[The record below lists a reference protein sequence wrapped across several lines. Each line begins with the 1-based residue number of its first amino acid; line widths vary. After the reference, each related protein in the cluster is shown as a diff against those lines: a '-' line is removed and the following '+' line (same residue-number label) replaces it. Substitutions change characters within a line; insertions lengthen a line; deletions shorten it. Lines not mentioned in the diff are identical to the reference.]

1 MINLCYN
8 IYAWAIRADTSER
21 NDIMNIKQLKE
32 LINNLPDN
40 VEVEVNSIFQ
50 DGEWE
55 LSEISEA
62 HYDEGRNKVI
72 ITPEIVSI

>member
-1 MINLCYN
+1 
-8 IYAWAIRADTSER
+8 
-21 NDIMNIKQLKE
+21 MNVKQLKA

-55 LSEISEA
+55 PSEISEA

>member
-1 MINLCYN
+1 MEELNYE
-8 IYAWAIRADTSER
+8 SEET
-21 NDIMNIKQLKE
+21 IMNVKELKA

-40 VEVEVNSIFQ
+40 VEVEINSIFQ

-62 HYDEGRNKVI
+62 HYDERRNKVV

>member
-1 MINLCYN
+1 
-8 IYAWAIRADTSER
+8 
-21 NDIMNIKQLKE
+21 MNIKQLKE

-50 DGEWE
+50 DGEWG
-55 LSEISEA
+55 LSEISET
-62 HYDEGRNKVI
+62 HYDECRNKVI

>member
-1 MINLCYN
+1 MLQYN
-8 IYAWAIRADTSER
+8 CLGDSDRYER
-21 NDIMNIKQLKE
+21 KDDIMNIKQLKE

-40 VEVEVNSIFQ
+40 VEVEINSIFQ

>member
-1 MINLCYN
+1 
-8 IYAWAIRADTSER
+8 
-21 NDIMNIKQLKE
+21 MNVKQLKE

-55 LSEISEA
+55 LSEIPEA
-62 HYDEGRNKVI
+62 HYDEDRNKVI

>member
-1 MINLCYN
+1 
-8 IYAWAIRADTSER
+8 
-21 NDIMNIKQLKE
+21 MNIKQLKE
-32 LINNLPDN
+32 LITNLPDN
-40 VEVEVNSIFQ
+40 AKVEVNSIFQ

>member
-1 MINLCYN
+1 
-8 IYAWAIRADTSER
+8 
-21 NDIMNIKQLKE
+21 MNIKQLKE

-50 DGEWE
+50 NDEWE
-55 LSEISEA
+55 PSEISEA

>member
-1 MINLCYN
+1 MSGLTDRY
-8 IYAWAIRADTSER
+8 ER
-21 NDIMNIKQLKE
+21 KDDNMNVKQLKE

-40 VEVEVNSIFQ
+40 VEVEINSIFQ

-62 HYDEGRNKVI
+62 HYDECRNKVI

>member
-1 MINLCYN
+1 
-8 IYAWAIRADTSER
+8 
-21 NDIMNIKQLKE
+21 MNVKQLKE

-50 DGEWE
+50 YGEWE

-62 HYDEGRNKVI
+62 HYDEGRNKVV
-72 ITPEIVSI
+72 ITPEVVSI

>member
-1 MINLCYN
+1 MSGLTDRY
-8 IYAWAIRADTSER
+8 ER
-21 NDIMNIKQLKE
+21 KDDNMNVKQLKE

-40 VEVEVNSIFQ
+40 VEVEINSIFQ

-62 HYDEGRNKVI
+62 HYDESRNKVV

>member
-1 MINLCYN
+1 MSELT
-8 IYAWAIRADTSER
+8 DTYER
-21 NDIMNIKQLKE
+21 EDDNMNIKYLKE

-55 LSEISEA
+55 LSEISEV
-62 HYDEGRNKVI
+62 HYDESRNKVI

>member
-1 MINLCYN
+1 
-8 IYAWAIRADTSER
+8 
-21 NDIMNIKQLKE
+21 MNIKELKA

-40 VEVEVNSIFQ
+40 VEVEINSIFQ

>member
-1 MINLCYN
+1 
-8 IYAWAIRADTSER
+8 
-21 NDIMNIKQLKE
+21 MNIKQLKE

-40 VEVEVNSIFQ
+40 VKVEVNSIFQ
-50 DGEWE
+50 QGEWE

-62 HYDEGRNKVI
+62 HYDESRNKVV

>member
-1 MINLCYN
+1 
-8 IYAWAIRADTSER
+8 
-21 NDIMNIKQLKE
+21 MNMNVKELKD
-32 LINNLPDN
+32 LINNLPDDA
-40 VEVEVNSIFQ
+40 EVEINSIFQ

-62 HYDEGRNKVI
+62 HYDERRKKVI

>member
-1 MINLCYN
+1 
-8 IYAWAIRADTSER
+8 
-21 NDIMNIKQLKE
+21 MNVKQLKK

-40 VEVEVNSIFQ
+40 AEVEINSIFQ

-62 HYDEGRNKVI
+62 HYDESRKKVV